1 MSVASAI
8 SHRLRHVLCSVKVG
22 AKKKSRNYV
31 SFGKVARWGK
41 SLPHNIN
48 LGKILCTD
56 KLS

>member
-1 MSVASAI
+1 MLVGSAI
-8 SHRLRHVLCSVKVG
+8 SHRLCHVLCSVKVG

-31 SFGKVARWGK
+31 SLGKVALGE